1 MSNQTVQFP
10 RLKNSSLGFRPGSL
24 FHFFIWMIID
34 TLLMLL
40 VTTTMVVMVNT
51 VAGLSEWVKKYSW
64 LTVLLIL
71 IGALPVLVLALLK
84 LLGYHRDID
93 HFLIVFS
100 FVLCSMG
107 FATRL
112 TNADCVLALAA
123 IGSTVALTAVVVL
136 LALYFKQIDFR
147 ITITLFSLLYAFV
160 LIGIILFIIEF
171 TTNGAEE
178 KVKQKALKISVGIC
192 FIVAMVL
199 AIFLTVNR
207 LRLCIAFKDVYCT
220 IIFRAFCLW
229 LEMII
234 MFTAMYAPFY
244 DPKRAL

>member
-1 MSNQTVQFP
+1 MMLGRKSHNTKIKREINHKMSNQTVQFP

-107 FATRL
+107 FATSRHG
-112 TNADCVLALAA
+112 A
-123 IGSTVALTAVVVL
+123 S
-136 LALYFKQIDFR
+136 YFLD
-147 ITITLFSLLYAFV
+147 S
-160 LIGIILFIIEF
+160 E
-171 TTNGAEE
+171 
-178 KVKQKALKISVGIC
+178 
-192 FIVAMVL
+192 
-199 AIFLTVNR
+199 
-207 LRLCIAFKDVYCT
+207 
-220 IIFRAFCLW
+220 
-229 LEMII
+229 
-234 MFTAMYAPFY
+234 
-244 DPKRAL
+244 